1 MAAIEI
7 GTIQELI
14 AFGNGDYGR
23 GSSGNLVEAVL
34 TADLDFADLTEYDMP
49 YVWSGCTGDWYVNFD
64 GQGHTIGNIYYAG
77 SIDRWGFFSVLKSGS
92 IVKNLNLPN
101 MYVAA
106 QCGNADGGVGS
117 IASIGEGC
125 TIQNCH
131 VSGQIENT
139 RTDGDFNTSNNC
151 VAGIVGRP
159 GNNSTTIN
167 CSFSGTL
174 KIASTSGHI
183 HGIAGHGYNG
193 GCSVISC
200 LCVADFVYLTGAAG
214 IGIKCYGNNG
224 ATLNSEFRGTNA
236 AIVFGFGNTI
246 NCIGIVDSSD
256 DALVAPDTVIS
267 SYIDSTKA
275 AAAGLTIPSNCG
287 SATTAELQ
295 SINWLRAHNFP
306 I

>member
-1 MAAIEI
+1 MANVTIS
-7 GTIQELI
+7 TIQDLI
-14 AFGNGDYGR
+14 ALSNGDYGR

-64 GQGHTIGNIYYAG
+64 GQGHTIDNIYYAG
-77 SIDRWGFFSVLKSGS
+77 SIDRWGFFNVLRSGS

-106 QCGNADGGVGS
+106 QCSNADGGVGG

-139 RTDGDFNTSNNC
+139 RTGGDFNTSNNC
-151 VAGIVGRP
+151 VAGIVDRP
-159 GNNSTTIN
+159 GNNSTVIN

-174 KIASTSGHI
+174 KIASTSGHV

-193 GCSVISC
+193 GCSVINC
-200 LCVADFVYLTGAAG
+200 LCVADFAYLANSAAG
-214 IGIKCYGNNG
+214 IGIKCYGNG

-246 NCIGIVDSSD
+246 NCIGIVNSAGQ
-256 DALVAPDTVIS
+256 ALSAPDTVIN

>member
-1 MAAIEI
+1 MADVVINS
-7 GTIQELI
+7 IQDLL
-14 AFGNGDYGR
+14 AFASGQYGY
-23 GSSGNLVEAVL
+23 GSSSDYLDVEL
-34 TADLDFADLTEYDMP
+34 GADLDFADLTEYDMP
-49 YVWSGCTGDWYVNFD
+49 YVWSGCTGDWYINFD
-64 GQGHTIGNIYYAG
+64 GQGHTIDNIYYVG
-77 SIDRWGFFSVLKSGS
+77 SINRWGFFSVLKSGS

-106 QCGNADGGVGS
+106 QCGNADGGVGG

-139 RTDGDFNTSNNC
+139 RTDGNFDTSNNC

-159 GNNSTTIN
+159 GNNSTIIN

-174 KIASTSGHI
+174 KIASTSGHV
-183 HGIAGHGYNG
+183 HGIVGHGYNG
-193 GCSVISC
+193 GCSVINC
-200 LCVADFVYLTGAAG
+200 LCVADFVHPNSAAG

-236 AIVFGFGNTI
+236 AVVFGFGNTI
-246 NCIGIVDSSD
+246 NCIGIVNSATQ
-256 DALVAPDTVIS
+256 ALATPDTVIN

-295 SINWLRAHNFP
+295 SINWLRAHGFP